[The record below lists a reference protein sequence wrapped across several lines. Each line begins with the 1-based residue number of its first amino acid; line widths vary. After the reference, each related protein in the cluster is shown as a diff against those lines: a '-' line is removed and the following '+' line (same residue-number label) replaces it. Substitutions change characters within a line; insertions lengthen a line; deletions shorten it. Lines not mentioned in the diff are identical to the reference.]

1 MARNPLI
8 PRTPGEQAVD
18 RLLNQTL
25 PQILQNQQR
34 KQEREEN
41 IARADRIR
49 KEDLARDKERYEY
62 KIEQEAKDDDK
73 RTEEQAYTY
82 YITAQERYNQ
92 GKDSQG
98 EALLEKS
105 SKMYTE
111 LGIASP
117 FVLEDE
123 KTFYQ
128 DKRTAMDGFESARQ
142 NFMLAKAGDVETE
155 LDNIVKFYENNKK
168 FLDAKTTLQ
177 PILNHVLENSDS
189 ERYRDVFDSVDFRA
203 LNSEIKANQTYTA
216 QLEFKSSTAL
226 SDAWY
231 NAETNGGQNSTLNRP
246 PTTEELR
253 KFYYAQNPEG
263 FKNVGRS
270 YLDSTMAAY
279 KTTDMSETYKNMSE
293 FEQKRILNNF
303 NNAGSTA
310 IFGDGRSY
318 EQLDVEEKKQVDKF
332 LQDTYNF
339 PIVDYTD
346 DEGNTG
352 NGETTDNNEAMKKR
366 KQEYVTLSNKNFSDM
381 TNDERAKRN
390 ELAQEFGSAKEV
402 KQDFKSAKFLDNQI
416 EGFENQIKKFQGE
429 FDAYKEFLSRIQEG
443 ELQAGRGGIYKAPND
458 LRKAGVSS
466 AAGIAFRGTERQV
479 TAEVER
485 LQIRLQTL
493 QSRLGKVQSAREGLD
508 V

>member
-1 MARNPLI
+1 VARNPLI

-25 PQILQNQQR
+25 PQLIQNQQR

-62 KIEQEAKDDDK
+62 RIEQDAKERDK

-82 YITAQERYNQ
+82 YITAQQRYSQ
-92 GKDSQG
+92 GEDSQG

-111 LGIASP
+111 LGIAAP

-142 NFMLAKAGDVETE
+142 DFMLAKAGDVETQLE
-155 LDNIVKFYENNKK
+155 NVVKFYETNKK
-168 FLDAKTTLQ
+168 FLDSKTTLQ
-177 PILNHVLENSDS
+177 PILNHVLENADS

-203 LNSEIKANQTYTA
+203 LNSEIKANQTYNA
-216 QLEFKSSTAL
+216 QMEFKSNTAL
-226 SDAWY
+226 TDAWY
-231 NAETNGGQNSTLNRP
+231 NAETNGKLNSTLGRP
-246 PTTEELR
+246 PSTEELR
-253 KFYYAQNPEG
+253 KFYYAQNTEG

-270 YLDSTMAAY
+270 YLDTTMAAY
-279 KTTDMSETYKNMSE
+279 ETTDMSETYKNMSE
-293 FEQKRILNNF
+293 FEQKRILKNF
-303 NNAGSTA
+303 NDAGSTA

-339 PIVDYTD
+339 PIMDYTD
-346 DEGNTG
+346 EDPNA
-352 NGETTDNNEAMKKR
+352 NEDKVDPNESVRKR
-366 KQEYVTLSNKNFSDM
+366 KQEYVTLSNKSFNQM
-381 TNDERAKRN
+381 TNEEKAKRE
-390 ELAQEFGSAKEV
+390 ELAREFGSSGDVKEQFTQAARLD
-402 KQDFKSAKFLDNQI
+402 KQIQ
-416 EGFENQIKKFQGE
+416 GFENQIEALQNDFNTYQE
-429 FDAYKEFLSRIQEG
+429 LLSRIQEG
-443 ELQAGRGGIYKAPND
+443 ELQPGRGGVYQAPND
-458 LRKAGVSS
+458 LRKAGASS
-466 AAGIAFRGTERQV
+466 AAGIPFRGTEKQV
-479 TAEVER
+479 KAQLER
-485 LQIRLQTL
+485 LQVRLQKL
-493 QSRLGKVQSAREGLD
+493 QGQLGQAQSTREELD

>member
-1 MARNPLI
+1 M
-8 PRTPGEQAVD
+8 
-18 RLLNQTL
+18 
-25 PQILQNQQR
+25 
-34 KQEREEN
+34 
-41 IARADRIR
+41 
-49 KEDLARDKERYEY
+49 
-62 KIEQEAKDDDK
+62 
-73 RTEEQAYTY
+73 
-82 YITAQERYNQ
+82 
-92 GKDSQG
+92 
-98 EALLEKS
+98 
-105 SKMYTE
+105 
-111 LGIASP
+111 
-117 FVLEDE
+117 
-123 KTFYQ
+123 
-128 DKRTAMDGFESARQ
+128 
-142 NFMLAKAGDVETE
+142 
-155 LDNIVKFYENNKK
+155 
-168 FLDAKTTLQ
+168 
-177 PILNHVLENSDS
+177 
-189 ERYRDVFDSVDFRA
+189 
-203 LNSEIKANQTYTA
+203 
-216 QLEFKSSTAL
+216 
-226 SDAWY
+226 
-231 NAETNGGQNSTLNRP
+231 QNSTLNRP

-402 KQDFKSAKFLDNQI
+402 KQDFKSAKFLESN
-416 EGFENQIKKFQGE
+416 
-429 FDAYKEFLSRIQEG
+429 
-443 ELQAGRGGIYKAPND
+443 
-458 LRKAGVSS
+458 
-466 AAGIAFRGTERQV
+466 
-479 TAEVER
+479 
-485 LQIRLQTL
+485 
-493 QSRLGKVQSAREGLD
+493 
-508 V
+508 

>member
-25 PQILQNQQR
+25 PQLIQNQQR

-49 KEDLARDKERYEY
+49 EEDLARDQERYQAR
-62 KIEQEAKDDDK
+62 IEQDGKDRDK

-82 YITAQERYNQ
+82 YITAQQRYSQ
-92 GKDSQG
+92 GEDSQG

-111 LGIASP
+111 LGVAAP

-155 LDNIVKFYENNKK
+155 LDNIVKFYEDNKK
-168 FLDAKTTLQ
+168 FLDSKTTLQ
-177 PILNHVLENSDS
+177 PILNHVLENADS

-216 QLEFKSSTAL
+216 QMEFKSNNTL

-231 NAETNGGQNSTLNRP
+231 NAETNGIQNSSLNRP

-253 KFYYAQNPEG
+253 KFYYAQNPEL

-270 YLDSTMAAY
+270 YLDSTMSAY
-279 KTTDMSETYKNMSE
+279 KTTDMSETYNNMSK
-293 FEQKRILNNF
+293 FEQERILKNF
-303 NNAGSTA
+303 NDAGSTA
-310 IFGDGRSY
+310 MFGDGRSY
-318 EQLDVEEKKQVDKF
+318 EQLDVAEKKQVDKF

-339 PIVDYTD
+339 PIIKYTD
-346 DEGNTG
+346 EDPNANE
-352 NGETTDNNEAMKKR
+352 DNVDPNEAVKKR
-366 KQEYVTLSNKNFSDM
+366 KKEYVSLSNKNFSEM
-381 TNDERAKRN
+381 TNDEKAKRN
-390 ELAQEFGSAKEV
+390 ELAQEFGSSKEV
-402 KQDFKSAKFLDNQI
+402 TQEFKSAARLDKQI
-416 EGFENQIKKFQGE
+416 QTFENQIEAVKSD
-429 FDAYKEFLSRIQEG
+429 FDTYKELLNRIQEG
-443 ELQAGRGGIYKAPND
+443 ELQPGRGGKYKAPND
-458 LRKAGVSS
+458 LRKAGAAS
-466 AAGIAFRGTERQV
+466 AAGIAFRGTEQQV
-479 TAEVER
+479 KAQLER
-485 LQIRLQTL
+485 LQTKLDNLQG
-493 QSRLGKVQSAREGLD
+493 RLGQVQSAREGLD